1 MKKFYLIFAII
12 ITISCFLS
20 CKNAKCVY
28 CSAEYKGEFIDSI
41 KLANTQYY
49 YSAYIPMR
57 HKLKKLPTFIFFD
70 PHAHPEIALKKYQNI
85 ADSLGII
92 LVGYNLSSNETPANF
107 SLSYFK
113 SFIRDINRKLPIDT
127 SRLFFFGF
135 SGGSRIATMVQ
146 EQYHIAKGIILSGA
160 SAYNQNFHTNNLT
173 PIIHIVGLYDFNF
186 TEIFPIFTQ
195 NINSNNIGFIFF
207 SGKHDWPPQNIANL
221 SMLMLLNKKN
231 KTIDLQNSFDS
242 IPHYFLYPT
251 LLSLQNFNLKVPTSM
266 INESQRIFANKTMP
280 LLSNIVDLEW
290 AKQQNIIKYFQNADD
305 EALIEMIDSLR
316 AMKLNTNNIND
327 EMNYALSQRLLAYI
341 GIVSYSFTVNLYQQ
355 NSPLLPKILKIY
367 EYVEPTNKDML
378 YFQVK
383 WYQRIMDTSK
393 VNYYIN
399 RGNSLYPDFEKLI
412 NFKK

>member
-1 MKKFYLIFAII
+1 
-12 ITISCFLS
+12 
-20 CKNAKCVY
+20 
-28 CSAEYKGEFIDSI
+28 EYKGEFIDSI

-49 YSAYIPMR
+49 YSAYLPVN
-57 HKLKKLPTFIFFD
+57 HKLKKLPAFIFFD
-70 PHAHPEIALKKYQNI
+70 PHSHPEIALKKYQNI

-92 LVGYNLSSNETPANF
+92 LIGYYLSSNETPANF

-113 SFIRDINRKLPIDT
+113 SFIRDIQQKLPIDT
-127 SRLFFFGF
+127 AKLFFFGF
-135 SGGSRIATMVQ
+135 SGGSRIATMIQ

-160 SAYNQNFHTNNLT
+160 SSYNQNFFTNNLT

-195 NINSNNIGFIFF
+195 NINSNNMGFIFF

-221 SMLMLLNKKN
+221 SIMMLLNKNNKKN
-231 KTIDLQNSFDS
+231 KNISIANSIDS
-242 IPHYFLYPT
+242 IPQYFLYPT
-251 LLSLQNFNLKVPTSM
+251 LNSLQNFNIAIPESM
-266 INESQRIFANKTMP
+266 ITQSKHIFANTTMP
-280 LLSNIVDLEW
+280 LLSDIIDLEW

-305 EALIEMIDSLR
+305 EALIKMIDSLR
-316 AMKLNTNNIND
+316 GIKLNANKIND

-367 EYVEPTNKDML
+367 EHVEPTNRDML

-383 WYQRIMDTSK
+383 WYQKKNDTNK

-399 RGNSLYPDFEKLI
+399 KGNSLYPNFEKLI

>member
-1 MKKFYLIFAII
+1 
-12 ITISCFLS
+12 
-20 CKNAKCVY
+20 
-28 CSAEYKGEFIDSI
+28 
-41 KLANTQYY
+41 
-49 YSAYIPMR
+49 
-57 HKLKKLPTFIFFD
+57 
-70 PHAHPEIALKKYQNI
+70 
-85 ADSLGII
+85 
-92 LVGYNLSSNETPANF
+92 
-107 SLSYFK
+107 
-113 SFIRDINRKLPIDT
+113 
-127 SRLFFFGF
+127 
-135 SGGSRIATMVQ
+135 
-146 EQYHIAKGIILSGA
+146 
-160 SAYNQNFHTNNLT
+160 
-173 PIIHIVGLYDFNF
+173 LYDFNF

-195 NINSNNIGFIFF
+195 NINSNNMGFIFF

-266 INESQRIFANKTMP
+266 INESQRIFTNTTMP
-280 LLSNIVDLEW
+280 LLSEIVDLEW
-290 AKQQNIIKYFQNADD
+290 SKQQNIIKYFQNADD

-399 RGNSLYPDFEKLI
+399 KGNSLYPDFEKLI